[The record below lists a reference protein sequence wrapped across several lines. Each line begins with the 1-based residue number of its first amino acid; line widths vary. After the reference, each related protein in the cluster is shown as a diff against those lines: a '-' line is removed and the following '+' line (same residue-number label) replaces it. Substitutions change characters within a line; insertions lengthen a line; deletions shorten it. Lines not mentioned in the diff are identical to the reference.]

1 VNRPDS
7 ALVADAWLRL
17 VAGLPASCIGPTLP
31 AARTEPAPDWVTQ
44 GFIQHTAVGGAP
56 GIHVPTRRSVV
67 QIDTWATRLDSRAV
81 PWGIA
86 SRLAEAVWAGT
97 FLQVSQE
104 RALTV
109 PTGYVVPLLRTVH
122 ALGEPVK
129 VADDGAGFARFRL
142 DLEFNWTLSTMEV

>member
-1 VNRPDS
+1 MNRPDA

-17 VAGLPASCIGPTLP
+17 VVGLPTSCIGPTLP
-31 AARTEPAPDWVTQ
+31 AARTEPAPDWVIQ
-44 GFIQHTAVGGAP
+44 GFVQHTAVGGAP

-67 QIDTWATRLDSRAV
+67 QVDTWAVRLDSRSV

-97 FLQVSQE
+97 FLESAQE
-104 RALTV
+104 VALAV
-109 PTGYVVPLLRTVH
+109 PNGYVLPLLRTVH

-129 VADDGAGFARFRL
+129 VPDDGAGFAHFRF
-142 DLEFNWTLSTMEV
+142 DLEFTWTLSTMEV

>member
-1 VNRPDS
+1 MNRPDA
-7 ALVADAWLRL
+7 ALVADAWLRSL
-17 VAGLPASCIGPTLP
+17 AIVPTSCVGPTLP
-31 AARTEPAPDWVTQ
+31 AARTTPAPDWVTN
-44 GFIQHTAVGGAP
+44 GFLQHTVVGGAP

-67 QIDTWATRLDSRAV
+67 QIDAWATRLDSRAV

-97 FLQVSQE
+97 FLQLSQE
-104 RALTV
+104 RALAV
-109 PTGYVVPLLRTVH
+109 PAGYVTPLLRTVNP
-122 ALGEPVK
+122 LGEPVK